1 MARTVLATLFA
12 LIAFAA
18 NSILCRMALRTASID
33 PATFT
38 SIRFLA
44 GAVTLCLVLLI
55 TSRRLILKGR
65 WMSALVLNA
74 YAVGFSFSYINL
86 TAGTG
91 ALLLFGAAQIVMIGA
106 GFLAGERI
114 NKVIAA
120 GWLVAIAG
128 IVILTA
134 PSVSSPPLLASAE
147 MLAAGIFWGW
157 FSLLGRGSKDPI
169 AENAGIFVWSLPIAL
184 LINLAPFAKVAT
196 TTHGIVLAAISGSI
210 ASGLGYAAWYTALPK
225 LKSITAANLQLAVP
239 AIAALG
245 GALLFSEAIT
255 LRLLVSAAMVLGGVA
270 LATATRARQG
280 VNRAA

>member
-1 MARTVLATLFA
+1 MARTALATLFA

-18 NSILCRMALRTASID
+18 NSILCRMALRTDSID

-44 GAVTLCLVLLI
+44 GAITLCFVLLFS
-55 TSRRLILKGR
+55 SRSLRLRGQ
-65 WMSALVLNA
+65 WVSALVLNG

-91 ALLLFGAAQIVMIGA
+91 ALLLFGAAQIIMIGA

-114 NKVIAA
+114 NKLIAA

-157 FSLLGRGSKDPI
+157 FSLRGRGSKDPI
-169 AENAGIFVWSLPIAL
+169 AENAGIFVCALPIAL
-184 LINLAPFAKVAT
+184 LINVAPIANVVT
-196 TTHGIVLAAISGSI
+196 TSNGIVLAVLSGSI

-239 AIAALG
+239 ALAALG
-245 GALLFSEAIT
+245 GAVLFREAIT
-255 LRLLVSAAMVLGGVA
+255 PRLLVSAAMVLGGVA
-270 LATATRARQG
+270 VATATRAKQAVSRG
-280 VNRAA
+280 A

>member
-1 MARTVLATLFA
+1 LARTFLATLFA
-12 LIAFAA
+12 LLAFAA
-18 NSILCRMALRTASID
+18 NSILCRMALRTASIN

-44 GAVTLCLVLLI
+44 GALTLCLVLLV
-55 TSRRLILKGR
+55 TSRRLTLRGR
-65 WMSALVLNA
+65 WVSALVLNG
-74 YAVGFSFSYINL
+74 YALGFSFSYINL
-86 TAGTG
+86 TAGSG

-134 PSVSSPPLLASAE
+134 PSVSSPPLLASAQ

-157 FSLLGRGSKDPI
+157 FSLRGRGSKDPI
-169 AENAGIFVWSLPIAL
+169 AEIAGIFVWSWPIAL
-184 LINLAPFAKVAT
+184 LVDLLPFAKVET
-196 TTHGIVLAAISGSI
+196 TTRGIVLAAISGSI

-270 LATATRARQG
+270 LATITRA
-280 VNRAA
+280 A